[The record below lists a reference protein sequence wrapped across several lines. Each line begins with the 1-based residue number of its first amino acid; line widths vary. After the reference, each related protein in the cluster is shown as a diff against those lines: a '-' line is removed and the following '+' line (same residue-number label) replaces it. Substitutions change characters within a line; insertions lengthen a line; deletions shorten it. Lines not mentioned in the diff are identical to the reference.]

1 LVAFRPETISV
12 VNSFVGLGVMMIAL
26 FSLSRVLF
34 SSGLRRWRS
43 SR

>member
-12 VNSFVGLGVMMIAL
+12 VNSFV
-26 FSLSRVLF
+26 
-34 SSGLRRWRS
+34 LRRWRS